1 MIKKE
6 DVQKIIK
13 PFICGLCII
22 LTGCGGASLA
32 RTSTFED
39 TYEEEAEQPVNI
51 YTSSASVI
59 IENVSPDNHIVNM
72 YLLDKNKSKTM
83 GYDGRTLVQDKYGSP
98 MTMAQLKAGDLAEIT
113 YNAELDRLGTVAL
126 SGDAWSYEGVAKYN
140 LDAGSGSVSIG
151 GEVYS
156 LDREVMAFSSE
167 RPIDVE
173 EIIRQDVVSF
183 NGKGHNVLS
192 ITVDKGHGYLDLVN
206 DEAVLGGWIEI
217 GQSVISQIAPD
228 MYFTVPEGTYS
239 VRLTGEG
246 VEETRE
252 VTIER
257 NKETILDLSDVEV
270 KQPENGTIIF
280 DITPKSATVYVDNEK
295 VETTY
300 PVRVPL
306 GIHKVTAEASGY
318 DSLSEYVK
326 VEGKAV
332 TVSMNLSQATVSGNS
347 IFDDAKEEE
356 IKGNGNITIEAPRGA
371 SVYQDNLYKG
381 IAPVTYAKTPGDH
394 TITLRKEGYI
404 TRSYNITVADD
415 NQDVTYS
422 FPELDPENGGIS
434 DQYTVSGN
442 SLIKNNV
449 STVSG
454 NTVSGNNTNQNNV
467 YNSNGNNWQTS
478 TR

>member
-1 MIKKE
+1 M
-6 DVQKIIK
+6 
-13 PFICGLCII
+13 
-22 LTGCGGASLA
+22 
-32 RTSTFED
+32 
-39 TYEEEAEQPVNI
+39 
-51 YTSSASVI
+51 
-59 IENVSPDNHIVNM
+59 
-72 YLLDKNKSKTM
+72 
-83 GYDGRTLVQDKYGSP
+83 
-98 MTMAQLKAGDLAEIT
+98 
-113 YNAELDRLGTVAL
+113 
-126 SGDAWSYEGVAKYN
+126 
-140 LDAGSGSVSIG
+140 
-151 GEVYS
+151 
-156 LDREVMAFSSE
+156 
-167 RPIDVE
+167 
-173 EIIRQDVVSF
+173 
-183 NGKGHNVLS
+183 
-192 ITVDKGHGYLDLVN
+192 
-206 DEAVLGGWIEI
+206 
-217 GQSVISQIAPD
+217 
-228 MYFTVPEGTYS
+228 
-239 VRLTGEG
+239 
-246 VEETRE
+246 
-252 VTIER
+252 
-257 NKETILDLSDVEV
+257 
-270 KQPENGTIIF
+270 
-280 DITPKSATVYVDNEK
+280 
-295 VETTY
+295 
-300 PVRVPL
+300 RVPL

>member
-1 MIKKE
+1 M
-6 DVQKIIK
+6 
-13 PFICGLCII
+13 
-22 LTGCGGASLA
+22 
-32 RTSTFED
+32 
-39 TYEEEAEQPVNI
+39 
-51 YTSSASVI
+51 
-59 IENVSPDNHIVNM
+59 
-72 YLLDKNKSKTM
+72 
-83 GYDGRTLVQDKYGSP
+83 
-98 MTMAQLKAGDLAEIT
+98 
-113 YNAELDRLGTVAL
+113 
-126 SGDAWSYEGVAKYN
+126 
-140 LDAGSGSVSIG
+140 
-151 GEVYS
+151 
-156 LDREVMAFSSE
+156 
-167 RPIDVE
+167 
-173 EIIRQDVVSF
+173 
-183 NGKGHNVLS
+183 
-192 ITVDKGHGYLDLVN
+192 
-206 DEAVLGGWIEI
+206 
-217 GQSVISQIAPD
+217 
-228 MYFTVPEGTYS
+228 
-239 VRLTGEG
+239 
-246 VEETRE
+246 
-252 VTIER
+252 
-257 NKETILDLSDVEV
+257 
-270 KQPENGTIIF
+270 
-280 DITPKSATVYVDNEK
+280 
-295 VETTY
+295 
-300 PVRVPL
+300 
-306 GIHKVTAEASGY
+306 TAEASGY

-467 YNSNGNNWQTS
+467 HNSNGNNWQTS